1 MTTVTFYD
9 GSSHDFAALPVAT
22 QAYMVA
28 KVIATDFGSGGS
40 VGSRVVARIRKALNA
55 NKPSS
60 VKTDEIKAWRENPA
74 NAETLNAWFDAER
87 RTLLETYLAGKDG
100 EGNELTY
107 VVRDGSGSGVESIE
121 VRAAKATLQYL
132 FANAKPLP
140 TAWPTGPGSKA
151 KIDAYVTAFLND
163 TSTKRHPNGL
173 MTAHRKVFDGY
184 VKAMQA
190 ANSAAAHAEDEDGEN
205 GALGAL

>member
-9 GSSHDFAALPVAT
+9 GSSHDFAALPAAT

-40 VGSRVVARIRKALNA
+40 VGSRVVARIRKALNKD
-55 NKPSS
+55 KPSS
-60 VKTDEIKAWRENPA
+60 VKAEAIKAWRENPA
-74 NAETLNAWFDAER
+74 NAEQLNAWFDAER
-87 RTLLETYLAGKDG
+87 RVLLATYLAGKDG
-100 EGNELTY
+100 DGNELVY
-107 VVRDGSGSGVESIE
+107 AVRDGSGGAVESIE

-132 FANAKPLP
+132 FANSKPLP
-140 TAWPTGPGSKA
+140 TPWPTGPGSKA
-151 KIDAYVTAFLND
+151 KIEAYVTAFLAD
-163 TSTKRHPNGL
+163 TPTKRHPNGL
-173 MTAHRKVFDGY
+173 MTAHRKVFDSY

-190 ANSAAAHAEDEDGEN
+190 ANGAAHDDDEDEN

>member
-40 VGSRVVARIRKALNA
+40 VGSRVVARIRKTLNA
-55 NKPSS
+55 AKPSS
-60 VKTDEIKAWRENPA
+60 VKAEAIKAWRENPA

-87 RTLLETYLAGKDG
+87 RTLLETYLAGKDSD
-100 EGNELTY
+100 GNELVY
-107 VVRDGSGSGVESIE
+107 VVRDGSGGAVESIE

-151 KIDAYVTAFLND
+151 KIEAYVTAFLSD
-163 TSTKRHPNGL
+163 TPTKRHPNGL
-173 MTAHRKVFDGY
+173 MTAHRKVFDSF
-184 VKAMQA
+184 VKALGNA
-190 ANSAAAHAEDEDGEN
+190 ATAPVEDEDAD

>member
-40 VGSRVVARIRKALNA
+40 VGSRVVARIRKTLNKD
-55 NKPSS
+55 KPSA
-60 VKTDEIKAWRENPA
+60 VKAEAIKAWRENPA
-74 NAETLNAWFDAER
+74 NAETLNAWFDTER

-100 EGNELTY
+100 DGNELAY
-107 VVRDGSGSGVESIE
+107 VVRDGSGGAVESIE

-132 FANAKPLP
+132 FANSKPLP
-140 TAWPTGPGSKA
+140 TPWPAGPGSKA
-151 KIDAYVTAFLND
+151 KIEAYVTAFLSD
-163 TSTKRHPNGL
+163 TPTKRHPNGL
-173 MTAHRKVFDGY
+173 MTAHRKVFDSY

-190 ANSAAAHAEDEDGEN
+190 ANGAAPHDEDEDEN